1 MILEFI
7 VVYGVDLFTYET
19 ILAYIG
25 IAATAIVAFWV
36 YRLQQSSQEKMQKI
50 INSPERRRQVR
61 ITWLEQTVGQVLKT
75 FRKKY
80 ELILERV
87 EAYQENRSEENLEKI
102 VSRVNDAK
110 LATLPT
116 LRGFVERDIGWAREY
131 ISNPRLAL
139 KFQDSIT
146 VFEMQLNVDDTAI
159 RIMNR
164 QALADFIDDIKRR
177 ITEIDEYIEM
187 IEDEKKALDFDPY

>member
-50 INSPERRRQVR
+50 INSPEWRRQVR

>member
-1 MILEFI
+1 VILEFI

-116 LRGFVERDIGWAREY
+116 LRGFVERDIGSAREY

-177 ITEIDEYIEM
+177 FTEIDEYIEM

>member
-1 MILEFI
+1 VILEFI

-116 LRGFVERDIGWAREY
+116 LRGFVERDIGSAREY

>member
-1 MILEFI
+1 VILEFI

-50 INSPERRRQVR
+50 INSLERRRQVR

>member
-50 INSPERRRQVR
+50 INSLERRRQVR

-87 EAYQENRSEENLEKI
+87 EAYQENRSEENLENVCKRNRLR
-102 VSRVNDAK
+102 RVR
-110 LATLPT
+110 T
-116 LRGFVERDIGWAREY
+116 
-131 ISNPRLAL
+131 
-139 KFQDSIT
+139 
-146 VFEMQLNVDDTAI
+146 
-159 RIMNR
+159 
-164 QALADFIDDIKRR
+164 
-177 ITEIDEYIEM
+177 
-187 IEDEKKALDFDPY
+187 

>member
-1 MILEFI
+1 VILEFI

-177 ITEIDEYIEM
+177 FTEIDEYIEM